1 METTENLLVTR
12 RSAVKVLGL
21 GSAAL
26 LTGGLG
32 SAKIGNIS
40 YARAQETGNTKK
52 PANWGLVSFYDV
64 DPAWP
69 KKPENIT
76 WGGGMPGVDVDA
88 RDRVWIINR
97 ALPLVAEFDADGKF
111 LTAWGNK
118 GAAVASVAGGPV
130 DLTFSMANP
139 QIHQIKVDYEGN
151 VWIATWRL
159 GVVYKCSP
167 EGKVLMVLGK
177 YNERGVDEAHF
188 GDPNDMAITRTGEI
202 FVADGEVN
210 FRIMH
215 FDPKGKLIKAWG
227 KQGKGP
233 GEFDCPHA
241 LAFDSKGRL
250 YVADRGNTRIQVFD
264 QNGNFI
270 DQWPDIIV
278 PFDIWVDGEDNLWAG
293 GYGPLRTKSTA
304 HLPRTNDNII
314 VKFDPQG
321 RVLLNWTFTVGNK
334 PGQFGEIHGMALDSK
349 GNIYA
354 SEVGPNT
361 RVQKFVRQS

>member
-1 METTENLLVTR
+1 M
-12 RSAVKVLGL
+12 LGL

-26 LTGGLG
+26 ATGVLG
-32 SAKIGNIS
+32 NVSGARGQAAGN
-40 YARAQETGNTKK
+40 AAGNAAGAVKK
-52 PANWGLVSFYDV
+52 PANFGLVSVYEV
-64 DPAWP
+64 DPAFP
-69 KKPENIT
+69 KKPDNIT
-76 WGGGMPGVDVDA
+76 WSGGMPGVDVDA
-88 RDRVWIINR
+88 KDRVWIINR
-97 ALPLVAEFDADGKF
+97 ALPLVAEFEADGKF
-111 LTAWGNK
+111 IQAWGK
-118 GAAVASVAGGPV
+118 SGAAVASVAGGPV
-130 DLTFSMANP
+130 DLTFAMANP
-139 QIHQIKVDYEGN
+139 QIHQIKVDFEGN

-177 YNERGVDEAHF
+177 YNERGVDDVHF
-188 GDPNDMAITRTGEI
+188 GDPNDMAITKTGEI

-215 FDPKGKLIKAWG
+215 FDPKGKLIKSWG

-250 YVADRGNTRIQVFD
+250 YVADRGNTRIQIFD

-278 PFDIWVDGEDNLWAG
+278 PFDIWMDGEDNLWVG

-304 HLPRTNDNII
+304 HLPRTDDNILM
-314 VKFDPQG
+314 KFDSQG

-334 PGQFGEIHGMALDSK
+334 PGQFGENHGIALDSK
-349 GNIYA
+349 GNIYV

-361 RVQKFVRQS
+361 RVQKFVRQA